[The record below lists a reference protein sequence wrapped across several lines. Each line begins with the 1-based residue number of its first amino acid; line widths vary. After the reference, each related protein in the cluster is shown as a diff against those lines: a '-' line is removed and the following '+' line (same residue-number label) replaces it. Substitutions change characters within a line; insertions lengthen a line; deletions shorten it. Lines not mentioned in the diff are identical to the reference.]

1 MDILLYN
8 YIIVFMGES
17 VMSNQGIML
26 KRKTE
31 KNNVCKSELK
41 QELLTISKNVGL
53 TILSGCLKVTSMALA
68 NAGQDVNKLI
78 NER

>member
-1 MDILLYN
+1 
-8 YIIVFMGES
+8 
-17 VMSNQGIML
+17 MSNQGIML

-53 TILSGCLKVTSMALA
+53 AILSGCLKVASMALA